1 MRFSNP
7 EWFIALC
14 VLVVIVLLWRYRS
27 LRAQAMLKK
36 FFSKENRINLGLEK
50 ENSLYSHLYR
60 GFLILSMF
68 FVIISLARPQLGS
81 KKASKIVSER
91 SVVFLVDLSRSML
104 TRDITP
110 SRLDLTK
117 FEIKKTLNLITDT
130 KVGLIAFAGNV
141 DLISPLTE
149 DLSAIEDFIDSLS
162 ADSMTIQGTEIR
174 SALDEAKG
182 FFRRA
187 TEAEEGEDFKKESKV
202 IVLFTDGEDHQSDTL
217 DFVKSMADENY
228 VLITVGVGSLEGG
241 YVPKSDNS
249 TAVIKDGSGQP
260 VISKPNFDFLKDIA
274 KSAKGSFF
282 YLDPVSD
289 LAPKLKKS
297 LEGLDSVKQ
306 SQKDFVVS
314 NEVYQ
319 VFLILSLLSLVLSLV
334 FSRLRCFRYAL

>member
-7 EWFIALC
+7 EWFFAIFILI
-14 VLVVIVLLWRYRS
+14 LILLLWRYRS
-27 LRAQAMLKK
+27 KRDQTKLEK
-36 FFSKENRINLGLEK
+36 FFSKENRINLGLEN
-50 ENSLYSHLYR
+50 ENLLYSHLYR
-60 GFLILSMF
+60 GFLILFMF
-68 FVIISLARPQLGS
+68 FLVLSLARPQLGS
-81 KKASKIVSER
+81 KKASKIISER

-117 FEIKKTLNLITDT
+117 FEIKKTLKLITDT

-174 SALDEAKG
+174 TALDEAKG

-187 TEAEEGEDFKKESKV
+187 SEAEEDDEAFKKESKV

-260 VISKPNFDFLKDIA
+260 VISKPNFDFLKDIS

-297 LEGLDSVKQ
+297 LESLDSVKQ
-306 SQKDFVVS
+306 SQKDFVVN

-319 VFLILSLLSLVLSLV
+319 VFLILSLLSLMLSLV
-334 FSRLRCFRYAL
+334 FSRLRE